1 MGAEDY
7 VKKEEDELKEI
18 KDDPLKFICRWAED
32 ILPFTGRKIFE
43 VVSLM
48 TPSLLLPDMTIEG
61 QRVKTHI
68 SVLLLASPGAGK
80 SSTAKALTYFGI
92 NPISIRESSQAKLE
106 DKIEKSP
113 MFTLIM
119 EDFASMSK
127 DPFMVKVVEG
137 VIGEEKRIQRAT
149 MRKDL
154 DLQVEACGIF
164 AGVPNDLANYLTSGY
179 LFRIIPLIIYHNE
192 EEHSSI
198 GERIMKGVKVV
209 DNDGK
214 RMDIIKN
221 YYLEL
226 KKIQDG
232 KHKIEPIKYFDIPE
246 VYRTEAFELWDKA
259 TKRINQNLGVQL
271 NWFRSLHE
279 FLRMMISH
287 AFLNVFNRKVENNTL
302 FIEKEDFDFALRLMK
317 KEIQTKYDVL
327 RMDVFSQSILS
338 MKELKRVMVS
348 EKISSAQKNVLKSLI
363 KDRKLKDR

>member
-1 MGAEDY
+1 MTDNNY
-7 VKKEEDELKEI
+7 VKEEIDRLKDI
-18 KDDPLKFICRWAED
+18 RINPLKYICDWAED

-48 TPSLLLPDMTIEG
+48 TSSLLLPDMTIEG
-61 QRVKTHI
+61 QKVKTHI

-80 SSTAKALTYFGI
+80 SSTSKALTYFGI

-113 MFTLIM
+113 MFTLII

-137 VIGEEKRIQRAT
+137 VIGEEKRIQRMT
-149 MRKDL
+149 MRKEL
-154 DLQVEACGIF
+154 DLNVEACGLF
-164 AGVPNDLANYLTSGY
+164 AGVPSDLANYLTSGY

-192 EEHSSI
+192 EEHSLI
-198 GERIMKGVKVV
+198 GERIMLGVKTI
-209 DNDGK
+209 DTDGK
-214 RMDIIKN
+214 KMEIIKK

-232 KHKIEPIKYFDIPE
+232 IHDIQQVKYFDIPE
-246 VYRTEAFELWDKA
+246 IFRTDAYRIWDNA
-259 TKRINQNLGVQL
+259 TKKINKNLGVQL

-302 FIEKEDFDFALRLMK
+302 FIEKSDFDFALRLMK

-338 MKELKRVMVS
+338 MKELKRVMGS
-348 EKISSAQKNVLKSLI
+348 EKISPAQKDVLKSLVE
-363 KDRKLKDR
+363 KKKLRS